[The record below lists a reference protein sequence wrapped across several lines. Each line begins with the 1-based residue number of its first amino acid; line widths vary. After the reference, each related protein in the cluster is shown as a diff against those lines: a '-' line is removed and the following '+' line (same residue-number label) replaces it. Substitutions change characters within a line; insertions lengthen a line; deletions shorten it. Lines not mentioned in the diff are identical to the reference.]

1 MKFKLY
7 SPQGIREC
15 DFEIFAEDI
24 KTISFYKEK
33 PFSDH
38 RLEIISKLSKKFLKS
53 ELGSEYPQIVVLG
66 FWLRSASVKSFISD
80 FLSNTPNQCMPFPK
94 GMAFHLPPQNV
105 DTMFVY
111 SWAISFLVGN
121 ANIVRLP
128 SQLNPLSEWI
138 IKEIVNILEDNN
150 EGNKNFFCN
159 YPLDSQFSDSLSL
172 ACDVRII
179 WGGDQKIKNISKAP
193 LKPTASN
200 INFPD
205 RQSFCIIDSLSYEAS
220 DENTKQSIAEK
231 LFNDIFWFDQ
241 MGCSSPKAIVF
252 LGKINKKIDFYN
264 RLVEVAE
271 IKEKLPQSS
280 TVISKFVNANEIS
293 GKGISKNSYSIKN
306 ILDISETNLSK
317 DVFEYFHGG
326 GSIFHFEIK
335 NLDQISAL
343 LSDKTQTLTYFG
355 LREEDKKKIVEIMS
369 QYGGFRLVNIGDALS
384 FDTVWDGIDIF
395 SGMSKLIKVE

>member
-1 MKFKLY
+1 
-7 SPQGIREC
+7 
-15 DFEIFAEDI
+15 
-24 KTISFYKEK
+24 
-33 PFSDH
+33 
-38 RLEIISKLSKKFLKS
+38 
-53 ELGSEYPQIVVLG
+53 
-66 FWLRSASVKSFISD
+66 
-80 FLSNTPNQCMPFPK
+80 
-94 GMAFHLPPQNV
+94 
-105 DTMFVY
+105 
-111 SWAISFLVGN
+111 
-121 ANIVRLP
+121 
-128 SQLNPLSEWI
+128 
-138 IKEIVNILEDNN
+138 
-150 EGNKNFFCN
+150 
-159 YPLDSQFSDSLSL
+159 
-172 ACDVRII
+172 
-179 WGGDQKIKNISKAP
+179 
-193 LKPTASN
+193 
-200 INFPD
+200 
-205 RQSFCIIDSLSYEAS
+205 
-220 DENTKQSIAEK
+220 
-231 LFNDIFWFDQ
+231 